1 MSKIGVQK
9 LFRYP
14 IKSMGG
20 ESLATFHFTE
30 RGGVG
35 DRVWAVRD
43 EIRGG
48 IRGAKKIPDL
58 MRFNADFVGEAKE
71 GELNPALIR
80 APDGDTCMSDAS
92 NVNEWLSE
100 KLDHQVTIWP
110 LLPIDALDHYR
121 RGPPDHED
129 MEVELREV
137 FGREADQPL
146 PDLSVFSQEV
156 FEYESPPGTYFDA
169 YPILLM
175 TLQSLESLQ
184 AQRPESVF
192 DVRRFRPNILLDIG
206 ASEFQ
211 FPESEWLGKKV
222 KLGSL
227 VLEVDILC
235 PRCVMTTLAFDD
247 LSKDPGVMRALVEAT
262 GTGNLGVYAR
272 VVQSGVVNVGDQ
284 IEFVE

>member
-1 MSKIGVQK
+1 MINIGVNK

-20 ESLATFHFTE
+20 ESVSTFDFTE

-48 IRGAKKIPDL
+48 IRGAKKIPGP
-58 MRFNADFVGEAKE
+58 MKFNAEFVGDVKE

-92 NVNEWLSE
+92 NINEWLSE
-100 KLDHQVTIWP
+100 KLDHQVTMWP

-129 MEVELREV
+129 TEVELREL
-137 FGREADQPL
+137 FGREPGQPL
-146 PDLSVFSQEV
+146 PDLSVFSQDI
-156 FEYESPPGTYFDA
+156 FEYETPPGTYFDA

-184 AQRPESVF
+184 AHRPESVF
-192 DVRRFRPNILLDIG
+192 DVRRFRPNILLELG
-206 ASEFQ
+206 ESKMQ
-211 FPESEWLGKKV
+211 FPEFEWLGKKL

-235 PRCVMTTLAFDD
+235 PRCVMTTLAFDN
-247 LSKDPGVMRALVEAT
+247 LPKDSGVMRALVETT